1 MTDTIIIFDEFYV
14 KISAY
19 NSYVTFLVSLCV
31 ALRLF
36 YYSGHKKRLPEINQ
50 TAWNLQLDNV
60 LLSNP
65 VIRRD

>member
-50 TAWNLQLDNV
+50 TA
-60 LLSNP
+60 
-65 VIRRD
+65 